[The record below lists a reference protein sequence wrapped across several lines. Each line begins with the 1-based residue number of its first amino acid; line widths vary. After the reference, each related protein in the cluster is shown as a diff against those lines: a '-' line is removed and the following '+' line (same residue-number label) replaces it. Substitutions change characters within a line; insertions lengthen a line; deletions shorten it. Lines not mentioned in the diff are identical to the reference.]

1 MTEDKQ
7 VLVGNVTYAAGTGED
22 HLAFLADESDPEE
35 FCEAMARG
43 CVMKAILDGSTWII
57 PAASIRRCW
66 FGKTTF
72 DARRHKAAEIEFYE
86 RG

>member
-35 FCEAMARG
+35 FCEALARG
-43 CVMKAILDGSTWII
+43 NVVRVVLDGATWII
-57 PAASIRRCW
+57 PAASIRRVW
-66 FGKTTF
+66 FGKTTR
-72 DARRHKAAEIEFYE
+72 DARRHKAVEIEFFE
-86 RG
+86 KS